1 MLQFIRRTLNFEEI
15 SLAMIL
21 KTAIYLN
28 QATPNSNRI
37 LAPMSNYLLDI
48 QGSYL
53 LFVYQ
58 FFSFCCFYQEHTTPH
73 S

>member
-1 MLQFIRRTLNFEEI
+1 MLRFIVQTSNFEEI
-15 SLAMIL
+15 SLAMIS

-37 LAPMSNYLLDI
+37 SAPMSNYLLDI
-48 QGSYL
+48 QGSYS

-58 FFSFCCFYQEHTTPH
+58 FFSFYCFYQEHTTPH